1 MSVKQAYKDLLTLS
15 VIIALP
21 VVLIISIYN
30 YLIFNDPMYLY
41 LGLGIALAI
50 VVGTIVRYRYVVDYI
65 WTLLKSWK

>member
-15 VIIALP
+15 AIIILP

-30 YLIFNDPMYLY
+30 YLLSNDQTYLY
-41 LGLGIALAI
+41 FGLGAALAI
-50 VVGTIVRYRYVVDYI
+50 VVATIVRYRYVVDYI